1 MMRDY
6 DRIAHIL
13 GAIDDVIDST
23 NGITLEEFLDSKDKR
38 AAAERYVMI
47 VGEAAHMVSEDMKL
61 AHPEVQ
67 WLKMVGLRNMIA
79 HEYMRV
85 DYSALW
91 ETVRGLLPTMRTQL
105 AAIQATL
112 PRP

>member
-23 NGITLEEFLDSKDKR
+23 NGITLNEFLDNKDKR

-67 WLKMVGLRNMIA
+67 WFKMVGLRNMI
-79 HEYMRV
+79 
-85 DYSALW
+85 DS
-91 ETVRGLLPTMRTQL
+91 P
-105 AAIQATL
+105 
-112 PRP
+112 